1 MQIIED
7 MNTVKETFKRYFQFR
22 GRSDR
27 REFWTWVLA
36 LLVVSV
42 PVVCILALTAFLFGN
57 TTGHTVAEGAFNA
70 IIILLGLFWLV
81 MFLPSLTV
89 SVRRLRD
96 AGIAPWLLLVPAA
109 LGTFTML
116 VLMDR
121 ALYNMSPTTPANWSG
136 AFAVIL
142 TLVTALTG
150 IAFLILFC
158 LPSKKN

>member
-1 MQIIED
+1 MK
-7 MNTVKETFKRYFQFR
+7 TLAETFKRYFQFR
-22 GRSDR
+22 GRADR
-27 REFWTWVLA
+27 REFWTWVLTMLA
-36 LLVVSV
+36 VSV
-42 PVVCILALTAFLFGN
+42 PVVCVLAVIAFLFGN

-81 MFLPSLTV
+81 MLLPTLTV
-89 SVRRLRD
+89 TIRRLRD
-96 AGIAPWLLLVPAA
+96 AGITPWLLLIPAA

-136 AFAVIL
+136 AFVVIL